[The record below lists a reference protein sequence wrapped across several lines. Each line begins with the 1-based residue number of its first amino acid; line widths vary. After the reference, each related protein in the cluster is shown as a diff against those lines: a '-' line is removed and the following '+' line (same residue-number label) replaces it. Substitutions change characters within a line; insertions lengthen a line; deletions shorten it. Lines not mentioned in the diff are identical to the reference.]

1 MGRYLSRV
9 SKKILQNPPY
19 ADSSKYIILI
29 VLLLLFIKIKG
40 INHDAFFIFVN
51 IKKFNIHTNVW
62 SIHESLLW
70 FTSKTP
76 HDRQYAHQ

>member
-9 SKKILQNPPY
+9 SKEVLQSLPY

-29 VLLLLFIKIKG
+29 ALLLLFIKIKG
-40 INHDAFFIFVN
+40 INLMPFIFVN
-51 IKKFNIHTNVW
+51 MKINVHTNIG
-62 SIHESLLW
+62 SIHESLLRL
-70 FTSKTP
+70 TSKMP

>member
-40 INHDAFFIFVN
+40 INLMPFYF
-51 IKKFNIHTNVW
+51 
-62 SIHESLLW
+62 
-70 FTSKTP
+70 P
-76 HDRQYAHQ
+76 